1 MPGRAALKVLVVQGL
16 REVLLIQARLHLVK
30 TYASSAPFGLEDLH
44 NHSAGMYPISSV
56 PIGPLRTQI
65 DHRPQRM
72 P

>member
-1 MPGRAALKVLVVQGL
+1 MHGRAALKVLIARWLRGL
-16 REVLLIQARLHLVK
+16 LLIQARLHLVK

-44 NHSAGMYPISSV
+44 NHSAGMYLISSV
-56 PIGPLRTQI
+56 PIEPLRAQI